1 MREKLIFPSRS
12 LIVLSLIF
20 ECLAATGS
28 WRIQT
33 RRILIENGL
42 DVCLP
47 KRVLKSK
54 NVRIDEEYIYLL
66 EPDLKAGIENR
77 DERNWLLAMALRDCE
92 EKCLVFGGKELC
104 RRCWILCG
112 KLFDEG
118 VRNIKRRK

>member
-77 DERNWLLAMALRDCE
+77 DERNWPQGCEIGRKNALSLEAKSCIVNAGYFAE
-92 EKCLVFGGKELC
+92 NSLMKE
-104 RRCWILCG
+104 
-112 KLFDEG
+112 
-118 VRNIKRRK
+118 